1 MSLTIHSISKY
12 FDSTIERAED
22 TGQKFHFCRLPFAVN
37 VMLNLSI
44 VYVII
49 RMYLVVQSFKET
61 GTSSSSSGKE
71 PIQALSLCSHFIR
84 ENGE

>member
-1 MSLTIHSISKY
+1 MSACPGI
-12 FDSTIERAED
+12 
-22 TGQKFHFCRLPFAVN
+22 
-37 VMLNLSI
+37 I

-61 GTSSSSSGKE
+61 GTSLSSSGKE